1 MKSLFI
7 ALVFQPYGFPYLAH
21 HEDYTNQKKVGTL
34 SDYNKCNQNENYC
47 KKKTPIFNKIPI
59 NR

>member
-34 SDYNKCNQNENYC
+34 SDYHKDNQVYYDC
-47 KKKTPIFNKIPI
+47 KKKTPIFMKKAI